1 MGKTST
7 FKEAF
12 DTETKAEKKVLE
24 GVINSLEND
33 RRIET
38 LKVSWAYKGAVIVLS
53 LVCMILVGLLA
64 WQMLRPKNEIAYV
77 VEVNTTTGE
86 QKVINGVISEIGQ
99 YTMSEYLI
107 LNSIKTYITNLRSV
121 SNDISVNRSRIN
133 QVYAFSTEQAGQFV
147 SSYFTEN
154 NPIDR
159 SSAEYVE
166 IVVYNCTPIN
176 NTESQYLKFLVDWNE
191 ITRNTSGKIVS
202 EKNYR
207 ADIDAK
213 QFKVTKL
220 TSELNPIGLYI
231 CHINISEIK
240 DGYVINPI
248 SK

>member
-1 MGKTST
+1 MKKRSKNINENFQGST
-7 FKEAF
+7 KKE
-12 DTETKAEKKVLE
+12 TEALK
-24 GVINSLEND
+24 GVIHSLENS

-38 LKVSWAYKGAVIVLS
+38 LKVSWAYKGAVIVLF
-53 LVCMILVGLLA
+53 ILFLCVLGLLA

-86 QKVINGVISEIGQ
+86 QRVINGVVSEIGQ

-121 SNDISVNRSRIN
+121 SNDNGVNRTRIN
-133 QVYAFSTEQAGQFV
+133 NVYAFSTEQASQYI
-147 SSYFTEN
+147 SDYFSEH

-159 SSAEYVE
+159 GSAEYVE
-166 IVVYNCTPIN
+166 VVIYNCTPIN
-176 NTESQYLKFLVDWNE
+176 NSNSDYLKFLVDWNE
-191 ITRNTSGKIVS
+191 ITRSTSGRIVS

-220 TSELNPIGLYI
+220 TSDLNPIGLYV

-240 DGYVINPI
+240 NGYLVNPN
-248 SK
+248 